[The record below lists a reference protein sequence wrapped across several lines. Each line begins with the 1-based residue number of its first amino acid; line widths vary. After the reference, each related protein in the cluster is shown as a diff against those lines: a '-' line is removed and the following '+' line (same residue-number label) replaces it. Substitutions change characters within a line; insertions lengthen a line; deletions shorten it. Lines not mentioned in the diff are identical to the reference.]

1 MCVQIDQFEWVE
13 ESDGI
18 YGKIMSRFSGEYISL
33 SNKWWQND
41 VYMADEVEYDSWRLQ
56 KWRIVDGM
64 LVNDMKTVGKNNLPV
79 VLSHDPA
86 TGKLTLTEL
95 GCGNSALKWDLSLV
109 ENDLAGQAIPE
120 GKDTHFVMG
129 GP

>member
-1 MCVQIDQFEWVE
+1 M
-13 ESDGI
+13 
-18 YGKIMSRFSGEYISL
+18 

-41 VYMADEVEYDSWRLQ
+41 IYMADEVEYDSWRLQ

-95 GCGNSALKWDLSLV
+95 GCGNSALKWDLSPV
-109 ENDLAGQAIPE
+109 EDDSIGAQIPE
-120 GKDTHFVMG
+120 GSYAIQL
-129 GP
+129 

>member
-18 YGKIMSRFSGEYISL
+18 YGKIMSRFSGKYISL

-41 VYMADEVEYDSWRLQ
+41 IYMADEVEYDSWRLQ

-64 LVNDMKTVGKNNLPV
+64 LVKDMKTVGKNNLPV

-120 GKDTHFVMG
+120 GKDTHFVVKFG
-129 GP
+129 